1 MNKQMIPVQ
10 REKNKI
16 NILFSITDK
25 TSLQLTDLPIDQFA
39 NSIR

>member
-25 TSLQLTDLPIDQFA
+25 NLTPIFQLAD
-39 NSIR
+39 